1 MPLITRIEL
10 QLQTGEQS
18 GAGTDGDVYLG
29 LCGREFYIDSSKDD
43 FEKGT
48 SRTYIFGDENSDRNV
63 EHADFND
70 PTTHYLRTENLEKF
84 PVYIRFHPLGS
95 NPRADRWQ
103 LERADVYL
111 NGSEV
116 YEWSTFGI
124 VRGLGIW
131 LGTHAGLVVH
141 LARHI
146 DPIPPRPPVKG
157 ELAS

>member
-43 FEKGT
+43 FEKGA
-48 SRTYIFGDENSDRNV
+48 SRTYIFGDKNSDRNV
-63 EHADFND
+63 EYPDFND
-70 PTTHYLRTENLEKF
+70 PTTHYLRTENLDKF
-84 PVYIRFHPLGS
+84 PVYIRFHPLGM

-103 LERADVYL
+103 LQRADVYL
-111 NGSEV
+111 NGADI
-116 YEWSTFGI
+116 YEWSTASIIG
-124 VRGLGIW
+124 GPGIW

-141 LARHI
+141 LAKHV
-146 DPIPPRPPVKG
+146 DSVPPRPPVKG
-157 ELAS
+157 QLAS